1 MDFEITQEYT
11 ETARKLETKDKAH
24 ANLFNELFQKL
35 LNNDAFMKMT
45 ADSLAEKMLE
55 KGMIANNLVTDNTE
69 MVLAAPMGKLLKEQ
83 LDEQNKNID
92 KIHHVSLA
100 NVQNKGWYRFAK
112 KSGVTSSGGDGSGL
126 IFLIKQYHHNGGS
139 LSCTGILSTSSDQS
153 NICILGNS
161 SSSPNITKIR
171 HTYDKNAKISYL
183 EFYYN
188 INSSNGIY
196 FQIFSPKSYSGE
208 WTLLE
213 SLEKTE
219 DVIDSF
225 SVLSSADLTTKNR
238 NVVTNSDLP
247 KLYYKIKSPQNA
259 GNPTQAIKDNWYT
272 IPDGSY
278 LCEIEVGSVCTG
290 IVQKIEDGNY
300 GSVYIISYG
309 LITPIYMR
317 KELDSWF
324 VK

>member
-1 MDFEITQEYT
+1 M
-11 ETARKLETKDKAH
+11 
-24 ANLFNELFQKL
+24 
-35 LNNDAFMKMT
+35 
-45 ADSLAEKMLE
+45 
-55 KGMIANNLVTDNTE
+55 
-69 MVLAAPMGKLLKEQ
+69 
-83 LDEQNKNID
+83 
-92 KIHHVSLA
+92 
-100 NVQNKGWYRFAK
+100 
-112 KSGVTSSGGDGSGL
+112 
-126 IFLIKQYHHNGGS
+126 
-139 LSCTGILSTSSDQS
+139 STSSDQS

-238 NVVTNSDLP
+238 NVVTNNDIIQQDILIDCQSTTNEAYYFDVP
-247 KLYYKIKSPQNA
+247 ETVTKLLSFRVQMVDTSWECTINHCCPRLNNNKLEIDFKADIKQ
-259 GNPTQAIKDNWYT
+259 KYT
-272 IPDGSY
+272 CVATY
-278 LCEIEVGSVCTG
+278 L
-290 IVQKIEDGNY
+290 K
-300 GSVYIISYG
+300 
-309 LITPIYMR
+309 
-317 KELDSWF
+317 
-324 VK
+324 